1 VFTVHD
7 IYLTKREGKSLMRK
21 DLSGITPVSSSTK
34 IVVIYFVISFIWI
47 LVDQLKGTIDTD
59 KLQESGIKIIFPLQ

>member
-1 VFTVHD
+1 
-7 IYLTKREGKSLMRK
+7 MRK